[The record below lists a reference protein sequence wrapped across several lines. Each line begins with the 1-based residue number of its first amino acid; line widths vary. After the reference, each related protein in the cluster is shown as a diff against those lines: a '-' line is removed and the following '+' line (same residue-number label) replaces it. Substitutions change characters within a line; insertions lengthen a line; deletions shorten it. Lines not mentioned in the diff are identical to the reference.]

1 MSTSLIN
8 NTQFFQDLKKFIA
21 DNGIVGTTAGVIIAV
36 SSQDMIKSLVSDVIV
51 PVILY
56 ICLKLNF
63 KWIHFVLPTGNA
75 GINLTNFSK
84 MFITW
89 LITLIITF
97 YFIKATF
104 QSFLGVAMYK
114 PPEKEKQ

>member
-1 MSTSLIN
+1 MFDALLN
-8 NTQFFQDLKKFIA
+8 NTQFFQELKKFIT
-21 DNGIVGTTAGVIIAV
+21 DNGIIGTTSGVIIAV
-36 SSQDMIKSLVSDVIV
+36 STKDMIASLVADVIV

-63 KWIHFVLPTGNA
+63 KWIDYVLPTGNA

-89 LITLIITF
+89 VITLIMTF
-97 YFIKATF
+97 YFLKATF
-104 QSFLGVAMYK
+104 QSFLGLSIYK
-114 PPEKEKQ
+114 QETKENK